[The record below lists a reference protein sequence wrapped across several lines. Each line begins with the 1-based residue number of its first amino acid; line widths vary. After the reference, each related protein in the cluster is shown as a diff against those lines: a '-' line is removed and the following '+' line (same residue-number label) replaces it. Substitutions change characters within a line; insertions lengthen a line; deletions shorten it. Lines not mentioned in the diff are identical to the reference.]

1 MTKQH
6 QPADKNETAETT
18 NKETNITKNQQKI
31 ETQHKT
37 KLSNQLNNNII
48 TRRKQNT
55 NDNQ

>member
-6 QPADKNETAETT
+6 QPADKNETVETT